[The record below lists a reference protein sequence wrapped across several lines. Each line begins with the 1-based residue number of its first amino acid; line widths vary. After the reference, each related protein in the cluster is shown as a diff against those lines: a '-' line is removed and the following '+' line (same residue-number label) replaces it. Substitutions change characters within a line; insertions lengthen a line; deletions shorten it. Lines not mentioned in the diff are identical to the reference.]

1 MKCENITP
9 LQIMQAINN
18 SFLFFGDK
26 YAAINQ
32 RLGVNLRA
40 IKK

>member
-1 MKCENITP
+1 MKCENIISF
-9 LQIMQAINN
+9 QIMQAINI

-26 YAAINQ
+26 YAAMNEWM
-32 RLGVNLRA
+32 RVNLRA